1 MCYNL
6 IIFKRLELFK
16 KENLSLVIKTKK
28 TNLYEFFDENDNLIG
43 YIFFFIKKVSKLSNT
58 SYILYCL
65 YLLDNT
71 FNLKNL
77 NYLCY
82 QCIYLYL
89 DTSTNS
95 FLFNHLIYTNIFNEL
110 LHVFKTNHPHL
121 VDVFLYDSL
130 IEAYNYIKLNDS
142 FFYSIFYNKEYNIC
156 FSSNID
162 PMDLNKDISNQD
174 MFLFFQNEQNI
185 YIFFYGI

>member
-1 MCYNL
+1 M
-6 IIFKRLELFK
+6 
-16 KENLSLVIKTKK
+16 
-28 TNLYEFFDENDNLIG
+28 
-43 YIFFFIKKVSKLSNT
+43 
-58 SYILYCL
+58 
-65 YLLDNT
+65 
-71 FNLKNL
+71 
-77 NYLCY
+77 
-82 QCIYLYL
+82 
-89 DTSTNS
+89 
-95 FLFNHLIYTNIFNEL
+95 IYTNIFNEL